1 MRVLVLSAIALP
13 FALLGATAQA
23 QTPAYHRLTGDQ
35 VIWNRKP
42 EGGDMAAAYPR
53 AAMDAERGGAAVLEC
68 LLTPKGGVADCVVLA
83 ESEPAFGEASL
94 KVVRKFGFDPR
105 KAPPEALTGAVVA
118 IPISWGAPNAVAP
131 STLEYVAG
139 RRAYLMTPTK
149 AGGKI
154 ACGTKAAPDQR
165 CDLHDLSWDRQ
176 PYLEDTALAVRSVD
190 GGPPVTGLMCAT
202 RPDRQLDGCEPL
214 GEPTDAQLN
223 AMDQLAGMF
232 TAKAKADDKT
242 PLAQG
247 RVMLRFNWPVL
258 RRAVDASR
266 LSPSTKP

>member
-1 MRVLVLSAIALP
+1 MRILALPAIALP
-13 FALLGATAQA
+13 CALLAATALA

-42 EGGDMAAAYPR
+42 EGGDIAAAYPR
-53 AAMDAERGGAAVLEC
+53 AAMDAGRAGAAVLEC
-68 LLTPKGGVADCVVLA
+68 LLTPKGGVDDCVVLA

-94 KVVRKFGFDPR
+94 KVVRRFGFDPR

-118 IPISWGAPNAVAP
+118 IPISWGAPNAAP
-131 STLEYVAG
+131 PSLEYVAG
-139 RRAYLMTPTK
+139 RRAYLMTPTT
-149 AGGKI
+149 AAGKI

-176 PYLEDTALAVRSVD
+176 PLLEDTAPAVRSVN
-190 GGPPVTGLMCAT
+190 GGPPVTGLLCT
-202 RPDRQLDGCEPL
+202 PRPDRQLDGCEPL
-214 GEPTDAQLN
+214 GEPTDAQLT
-223 AMDQLAGMF
+223 AMDQLAGMY
-232 TAKAKADDKT
+232 TAKAEANDKT

-266 LSPSTKP
+266 LSPPPKP